1 MARRGRFGRAG
12 TTQNLTMLVYQ
23 IQKEQMDKEL
33 RLIEEAYRANMKAGT
48 YVTQFNGQNVDS
60 EYVIDYY
67 RSMLAGFPSG
77 STEYQTILSKLQ
89 TFEEESR
96 TDIQDLVIDAMTKG
110 RKIDFGLLGS
120 NFANKGIAEVELVDV
135 RNWANE
141 EIQDMISDGN
151 TVQADKLKGAVFVA
165 GFNVENDGKSS
176 ALDREEI
183 SYGSYAKWLKG
194 QMESALESGLT
205 KSSDAYLS
213 IEKAHAQA
221 VKNAKVDGQN
231 RALEGYEKQIDN
243 SVGKVDKAAK
253 AIIDNYVA
261 NGDGIFNDT
270 LNNIFATLSGED
282 ANTPYYSAIKQL
294 ALQKSGDIP
303 GGYEAVLGAAGDG
316 METLFGSAVS
326 EMNTSLNGILS
337 AGFGAAGDANAKLL
351 LGKVQGLVANG
362 NIFVKASGIEFNAGR
377 GSNVMEQLETGLKG
391 AGAVFQTD
399 DSGVRTF
406 IGGHPDA
413 VEAELNKLGQEINDI
428 PGAEEYSWLSDLG
441 RKRISLELLDP
452 IFQDFD
458 QDGSGYV
465 ELTEFEDGF
474 TDAKLNHR
482 DYNDAVGRMNT
493 LLEQQYSPSATLR
506 PSAAVGALID
516 MAWSKAA
523 VKAGSIIIA
532 EPNGSVKVSDWGDRN
547 PAGITPE
554 IMPSVNTINGK
565 QSITYVKPLEVTQG
579 DQGNTADPGIFGGLT
594 VRVYRLPGNLGSLD
608 NVGQTDA
615 MVTVQGTMDDGTGT
629 RTRTFQ
635 IPFDQFEQY
644 SRERGVELD
653 SLGLTS
659 PGDAATSVKVS
670 FTDPGKTSNSSN
682 AWVNMFN
689 PNSSFSIFKQTNT
702 DPTSDNFGK
711 LIVSGSASKSV
722 DNYRFYGIVGSDS
735 MVKSTLQSAF
745 TDRNSIVAE
754 ATRIAGNKGKEA
766 FDMEDI
772 QEAGIK
778 LVVGDTAGILS
789 QTTIRQMMLQ
799 NPEVLANIQRNF
811 SDIRP
816 AQARPDTNR
825 NVVTGTSVYG
835 AYNPPSK
842 DTSAP
847 ESPYLRTQ
855 ADTQADTGVSP
866 FLASAF
872 RNKPEMAQKKPD
884 PIRQRELPQIK
895 PIGAGGKLTAA
906 TIKTVTPR
914 TVTVNPTAAS
924 VTGTAT
930 ATQGISGTGYA
941 QRRRI

>member
-67 RSMLAGFPSG
+67 RSMLSGFPSG

-135 RNWANE
+135 RNWADE
-141 EIQDMISDGN
+141 EIQDMLSDGN

-270 LNNIFATLSGED
+270 LNNIFASLSGED

-337 AGFGAAGDANAKLL
+337 AGFGAAGDSNAKLL

-413 VEAELNKLGQEINDI
+413 VEAELNKLGQELKDI
-428 PGAEEYSWLSDLG
+428 PGAEDYSWLSDLG
-441 RKRISLELLDP
+441 QKRISLELLDP

-474 TDAKLNHR
+474 TDAKLNQR
-482 DYNDAVGRMNT
+482 DYNDAIGRMNT
-493 LLEQQYSPSATLR
+493 LMEQQYSPSATLR
-506 PSAAVGALID
+506 PSAAIGALID
-516 MAWSKAA
+516 MAWGKAA

-532 EPNGSVKVSDWGDRN
+532 EPNGAVKVSDWGDRN

-579 DQGNTADPGIFGGLT
+579 DQGTAADRGIFGGLQ

-670 FTDPGKTSNSSN
+670 FTDPGKTANSSG
-682 AWVNMFN
+682 AWLNMFN
-689 PNSSFSIFKQTNT
+689 PNSSFSIFRQTNT

-711 LIVSGSASKSV
+711 LIVSGAASKSV

-816 AQARPDTNR
+816 AQARPDTNK

-835 AYNPPSK
+835 AYTPPSK

-847 ESPYLRTQ
+847 ESPYLR
-855 ADTQADTGVSP
+855 TQADTGVSP

-884 PIRQRELPQIK
+884 PIRQRELPEIK

-914 TVTVNPTAAS
+914 TVTVRPTAAA

-930 ATQGISGTGYA
+930 ATQGIAGTGYG
-941 QRRRI
+941 QRTRVQS